1 MSTYLKFIM
10 VAALF
15 VTTTITSMFEIA
27 PTNASATPSQTT
39 LKDGSRKAKKAT
51 ESTSTSTTKI
61 AVDQTTT
68 SSSDVVEDA
77 ISSKTPDPVPA
88 ATDASAISSAV
99 AQDETVD
106 SVENETP
113 YEAVVEEGQTTT
125 SETIISAEESVAE
138 VENPA
143 PAPTVIQPNQLKI
156 NGQLISYSNAG
167 QASGQAIIDANHN
180 QVATW
185 GGAAVQSGTDGAN
198 THFIGQNPGIFN
210 ILFSIGGG
218 DRIDVFDGAN
228 QVTSYTVTQIVTVDD
243 SGMAADGTDYW
254 NQITGTGG
262 GERITLQT
270 CINDDYNLI
279 LFASK

>member
-15 VTTTITSMFEIA
+15 VTTTITSMFETA

-99 AQDETVD
+99 AQEETVD

-113 YEAVVEEGQTTT
+113 YEVVVEEGQTTT
-125 SETIISAEESVAE
+125 SETIIFAEEPVAE

-156 NGQLISYSNAG
+156 NGQMISYSNAG

-185 GGAAVQSGTDGAN
+185 GGAAVQSGT
-198 THFIGQNPGIFN
+198 
-210 ILFSIGGG
+210 
-218 DRIDVFDGAN
+218 DGAN